1 MLEASI
7 SPLILRYL
15 QFFDYF
21 KRPHLLWR
29 KPMLFCRRIR
39 NVITRDCIGLTIAGR
54 YHCTFARIT
63 IYYKKKNSTCMSI
76 NGIDVASISSLF
88 RLLLTAFWNCSN
100 LLVFSAFFLHFII
113 GKLFSRKESKE
124 YNELGDDGSTNYILL
139 IYQTSLHIIQ
149 WHITRNPSLVRSY
162 AISGGKRPSKY

>member
-15 QFFDYF
+15 QFFGYF

-63 IYYKKKNSTCMSI
+63 IYYKKKIVHVCLLMVSMLPLFLRYFVYCLLHFGT
-76 NGIDVASISSLF
+76 VLTYWYFLLFFFIS
-88 RLLLTAFWNCSN
+88 
-100 LLVFSAFFLHFII
+100 LLVNFSHVKRAKNIMNWVTMGRLII
-113 GKLFSRKESKE
+113 SCWYTKHH
-124 YNELGDDGSTNYILL
+124 YT
-139 IYQTSLHIIQ
+139 
-149 WHITRNPSLVRSY
+149 
-162 AISGGKRPSKY
+162 